1 LAGSTVIIRATGP
14 IQAMVTSHY
23 PAEPAN
29 REPANRGFAIA
40 FRT

>member
-1 LAGSTVIIRATGP
+1 
-14 IQAMVTSHY
+14 MVTSHY